1 MKLKQY
7 ENLSRYGF
15 DEDGKVIELESNE
28 VVPVT
33 KKQYLLVTDE
43 ILLGV
48 NIKRRFTADQIKTMY
63 AKGTSIKAKEAKPGK
78 QPKIKAIK
86 PVVEKL
92 QPEIAPNGLTYP
104 YYMIM
109 GEPFQSSREAAK
121 VYKTMSYSTIRRK
134 CLKNSDGWFE
144 ITGKEKE

>member
-15 DEDGKVIELESNE
+15 DEDGKVIELESNQ

-63 AKGTSIKAKEAKPGK
+63 AKGTSIKAKEVKPGK
-78 QPKIKAIK
+78 QPNIKAIK
-86 PVVEKL
+86 PVVEKV
-92 QPEIAPNGLTYP
+92 QPEIAPNGLIYP

-109 GEPFQSSREAAK
+109 GEPFQSSREAA
-121 VYKTMSYSTIRRK
+121 
-134 CLKNSDGWFE
+134 
-144 ITGKEKE
+144 